1 MNTRAA
7 RLSFYLIFM
16 ATLVIVSVSMAK
28 NIRYEKSAPKC
39 RITGEGYSI
48 VNQKGYD
55 LFILFNQEL
64 MSGTDTAVM
73 QVENAVSDL
82 MSLGYRVK
90 VMNADYMPS
99 ADVRAL
105 EAKLDAMSATTCK
118 DCNRDSERY

>member
-7 RLSFYLIFM
+7 KLSFYLILM

-28 NIRYEKSAPKC
+28 SIKYERNAQKC
-39 RITGEGYSI
+39 RVTGEGYNI
-48 VNQKGYD
+48 VKQKGYD

-90 VMNADYMPS
+90 VMNSDYIPS
-99 ADVRAL
+99 ADVKAL
-105 EAKLDAMSATTCK
+105 EAKLDSLASSECK
-118 DCNRDSERY
+118 ECNRDFEKY